1 MQFVKSF
8 LALFSVFLLAQC
20 KERTLEST
28 AVAKANTIEFNVTV
42 IIDSVVVLKQD
53 LLLNQ
58 LNGIWNYNNVPYNG
72 YAVTY
77 YPNGK
82 IQEKLGFYKGKRE
95 GVAERWSEA
104 GVLREERNFHQ
115 NKLVGN
121 YKAWW
126 ENGGIA
132 EESVYVDGLLDGE
145 QKQWYPHGQLSKLRH
160 LSKGNEDGMQ
170 KAWLKNGTLYVNY
183 EAKNGRVFGLMRSN
197 LCYEL
202 KNEVVTR

>member
-1 MQFVKSF
+1 M
-8 LALFSVFLLAQC
+8 LFSVFLLAQC
-20 KERTLEST
+20 KEKTREST
-28 AVAKANTIEFNVTV
+28 AVAMVNTIELNVSI
-42 IIDSVVVLKQD
+42 IIDSIVVLKQD
-53 LLLNQ
+53 LILNQ
-58 LNGIWNYNNVPYNG
+58 LNGVWNYNNEPYNG

-82 IQEKLGFYKGKRE
+82 MQEKLGFSKGKRE
-95 GVAERWSEA
+95 GVAKRWSEA

-121 YKAWW
+121 YKTWW
-126 ENGGIA
+126 ENEGVA
-132 EESVYVDGLLDGE
+132 EESVYVDGLLEGV
-145 QKQWYPHGQLSKLRH
+145 QKQWYADGQLSKLRH

-170 KAWLKNGTLYVNY
+170 KAWLKNGTLNVNY
-183 EAKNGRVFGLMRSN
+183 EAKNGRIFGLMRSN